1 MVSAGK
7 LTFFSFSEMTG
18 CLPSEVY
25 AWAVGARQ
33 SVYTFDCSVGISGF
47 VGESG
52 KAVRELV
59 LRICIE

>member
-7 LTFFSFSEMTG
+7 LTFFSFSEVIG

-25 AWAVGARQ
+25 AWAGGARQ
-33 SVYTFDCSVGISGF
+33 SVYTFGCSVGISGF

-52 KAVRELV
+52 KVVRELI
-59 LRICIE
+59 LRTCIE